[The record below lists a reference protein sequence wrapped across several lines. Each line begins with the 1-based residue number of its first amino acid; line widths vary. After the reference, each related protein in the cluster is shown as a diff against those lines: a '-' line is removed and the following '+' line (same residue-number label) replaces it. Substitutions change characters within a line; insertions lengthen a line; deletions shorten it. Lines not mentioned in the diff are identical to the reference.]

1 MKVNSILLII
11 VCLLQVLNSS
21 SAGLNEQT
29 LKNLQN
35 AANKTLNMMGKFGTT
50 LKLFDQY
57 TMPFTKGSFSDLELR
72 YSPLTSDNIQFRF
85 DENGILHV
93 KFVKIKATMKGK
105 FFKRPLFNVPL
116 YFKKELNDLSWEKEF
131 TVAQNELENGK
142 IDREFKSF
150 NESEIIF
157 NRILSKILSDID
169 IGLRKL
175 DYTSLKI
182 EFRKVIKS
190 IFNYVQSL

>member
-35 AANKTLNMMGKFGTT
+35 AANKTLNMMGKFGPTF
-50 LKLFDQY
+50 KLFDQY

-72 YSPLTSDNIQFRF
+72 YYPLTSDNIQFRF
-85 DENGILHV
+85 DENEILHV
-93 KFVKIKATMKGK
+93 KFVKIKASMKGK

-116 YFKKELNDLSWEKEF
+116 YFKKELNDLSWEK
-131 TVAQNELENGK
+131 
-142 IDREFKSF
+142 
-150 NESEIIF
+150 
-157 NRILSKILSDID
+157 
-169 IGLRKL
+169 
-175 DYTSLKI
+175 
-182 EFRKVIKS
+182 
-190 IFNYVQSL
+190 